1 MDDYSDEDDDDGSA
15 PPDPEPYVFDPSHV
29 ADAAAMLDSACT
41 DLQHGYTS
49 ERRVIALADA
59 RGLGDSPLMWELV
72 HAVGHDLQREI
83 GGRPGCS
90 LGRNIDEHLLRWP
103 RPVASAPADALQ
115 LWEAAAMSV
124 TAPAAIA
131 RMEDL
136 LFERRVGNGLHRA
149 RRAASN
155 YLLAI
160 DVAAELGMDRSARS
174 SERGR
179 LLVPSEKALSTQMYG
194 IEWPGSARRPWRI
207 HPALVRGSFFH
218 CSKPSLKDR

>member
-103 RPVASAPADALQ
+103 LRIAGPDRLRAL
-115 LWEAAAMSV
+115 LPMH
-124 TAPAAIA
+124 
-131 RMEDL
+131 
-136 LFERRVGNGLHRA
+136 F
-149 RRAASN
+149 
-155 YLLAI
+155 
-160 DVAAELGMDRSARS
+160 S
-174 SERGR
+174 SGR
-179 LLVPSEKALSTQMYG
+179 LRQC
-194 IEWPGSARRPWRI
+194 R
-207 HPALVRGSFFH
+207 
-218 CSKPSLKDR
+218 